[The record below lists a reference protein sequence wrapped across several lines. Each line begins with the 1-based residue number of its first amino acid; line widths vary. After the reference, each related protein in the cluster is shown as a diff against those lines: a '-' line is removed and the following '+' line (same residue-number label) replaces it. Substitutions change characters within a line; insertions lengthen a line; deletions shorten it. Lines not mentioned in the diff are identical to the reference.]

1 MPTLKGSLKG
11 VVHQF
16 KSGEKY
22 IPNCSK
28 TPRPNPDI
36 MYTNMLHTQQ
46 GSSAIRLARPLQRLP
61 LRVFRL
67 LSISSAIRRIGSP
80 LTRSRNHG
88 RLRNRHPVVLHSY
101 GPGDIA
107 IWGNKGRGSVDLIGS
122 SELDVTDVLDQGPCV
137 LKAVN
142 TCQVVCEGSFW
153 IFFVSLV
160 FFHCILI
167 LDVRELNLIE
177 FQSFDDIR
185 VEHSLAP
192 HEV

>member
-1 MPTLKGSLKG
+1 
-11 VVHQF
+11 
-16 KSGEKY
+16 
-22 IPNCSK
+22 
-28 TPRPNPDI
+28 
-36 MYTNMLHTQQ
+36 MLHTQQ
-46 GSSAIRLARPLQRLP
+46 GSSAIRLARP

-101 GPGDIA
+101 GPGDTA

-142 TCQVVCEGSFW
+142 TRQAVCEGSFW
-153 IFFVSLV
+153 IFFCFTCVLSLHFDIGCTRNDPGQNRRRRRFGLPHRKASISAPQHV
-160 FFHCILI
+160 RRERRQVRTPGSILFRSGRRA
-167 LDVRELNLIE
+167 DVRGNRS
-177 FQSFDDIR
+177 FQVLSK
-185 VEHSLAP
+185 
-192 HEV
+192 